1 MKHISNKT
9 LKNKKKKKNK
19 KNKKSKTRKWTMK
32 YKRSIN
38 CKKPKGFSQK
48 QYCKYGR
55 KKGGGVVTDDPE
67 LRLPPPDV
75 YESWNE
81 DFFLDFIEQS
91 NNVEDLRT
99 IIHHLN
105 EINNIDGTLIHT
117 SKAGYMAIKKYN
129 RITEYGS
136 ELYSWL
142 QDQANFII
150 SDSSPNNPINGVEY
164 FGENGK
170 ELIGS
175 DRHEQFRI

>member
-1 MKHISNKT
+1 MKHMSNKT
-9 LKNKKKKKNK
+9 LKNKKNNKNK
-19 KNKKSKTRKWTMK
+19 KNKKTKTRKWTMK

-38 CKKPKGFSQK
+38 CKKPKGFSQR

-55 KKGGGVVTDDPE
+55 KKGGGAVTDDPE

-75 YESWNE
+75 YESWND

-105 EINNIDGTLIHT
+105 KIDNRDDTLIST

-129 RITEYGS
+129 RITEHDN

-142 QDQANFII
+142 EKQANFMI
-150 SDSSPNNPINGVEY
+150 SDSSSNKPIKGVEY

-170 ELIGS
+170 ELIGANL
-175 DRHEQFRI
+175 HKQFRI